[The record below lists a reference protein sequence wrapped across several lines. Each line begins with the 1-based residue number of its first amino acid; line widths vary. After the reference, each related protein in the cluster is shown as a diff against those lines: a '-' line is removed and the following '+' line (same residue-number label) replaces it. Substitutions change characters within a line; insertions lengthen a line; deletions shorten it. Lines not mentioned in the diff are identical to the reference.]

1 MRQQVESRKNFDVF
15 MVKNNPDNFLL
26 LALFKNTLRDSII

>member
-15 MVKNNPDNFLL
+15 MVKTIPIIFYCLL
-26 LALFKNTLRDSII
+26 SLKYVKR